1 MSAGLSNDAT
11 ITDRL
16 FSPKSLNDVTY
27 DRNGVCNTHLKEES
41 CKDSV
46 VDIVGLPEDV
56 RILTIADFPQT
67 EHFFAGHKLGCR
79 GDFTILDTVGKLI
92 IHLEI
97 KRSKKS
103 GVKDQLLGSSALIP
117 YFRALA
123 AKKLSEGH
131 YLAAYKE
138 RFVSVGYTSLDMR
151 NMSGR
156 RISGNGE
163 SIDDIRRIFYPGLLQ
178 YRNLI

>member
-1 MSAGLSNDAT
+1 MSAGLSNDAA

-16 FSPKSLNDVTY
+16 FSPKSLNNVTY
-27 DRNGVCNTHLKEES
+27 DRNGVRKAHLEEES
-41 CKDSV
+41 CIDSI

-56 RILTIADFPQT
+56 RILTIARFPQT
-67 EHFFAGHKLGCR
+67 ERFFAGHNLGCR
-79 GDFTILDTVGKLI
+79 GDFTILDTVRKLI

-97 KRSKKS
+97 KRSKTAGIKN
-103 GVKDQLLGSSALIP
+103 QLLGSSALIP

-123 AKKLSEGH
+123 EKKLLEGH

-138 RFVSVGYTSLDMR
+138 RFVSIGYTSLDMR

-156 RISGNGE
+156 KVNGNGK
-163 SIDDIRRIFYPGLLQ
+163 SIDDIRRIFYPGVLQ
-178 YRNLI
+178 YKSLI